1 MNYYAL
7 FVGALFVAFYSLGC
21 HTGCDCKCSTP
32 TELFLS
38 HKGMLV
44 LIALLGIISTT
55 CWMAS
60 LIGNC
65 AWMNSYVRILKEKEN
80 IFFGPIHQSDTQGIN
95 IYRYI
100 MEDERTTMR
109 PGFISTQKVTKWFVG
124 AVLMAWIYMFIYL
137 AWRIIEI
144 CIYGTAGILIN
155 ILLSFCA
162 TLLIYYFLQHCTS
175 SAFSCDLR
183 GMIR

>member
-1 MNYYAL
+1 MCNTDKKYVAYEQAIKAYQFQITRYNTWMNYYAL

-65 AWMNSYVRILKEKEN
+65 AWMNSL
-80 IFFGPIHQSDTQGIN
+80 
-95 IYRYI
+95 
-100 MEDERTTMR
+100 
-109 PGFISTQKVTKWFVG
+109 
-124 AVLMAWIYMFIYL
+124 
-137 AWRIIEI
+137 
-144 CIYGTAGILIN
+144 
-155 ILLSFCA
+155 CA
-162 TLLIYYFLQHCTS
+162 YT
-175 SAFSCDLR
+175 
-183 GMIR
+183 